1 MGTFSNESLLFCKLS
16 KFTDGEN
23 MPVEKVRVAIL
34 DDHQS
39 IIDGFVYRL
48 SSTPE
53 IEVVATATVGEELET
68 LLTRQRVDVL
78 LLDLSVRSA
87 QDNPNPYPI
96 LHVIP
101 KILQKYSN
109 LSILIISMFSEPG
122 LMRSL
127 IEAGASGYILKD
139 DQAAFKELGNIVLSI
154 ARGGVFFSRKAH
166 SLYMQAESLSNGEML
181 TPRQMEVISLC
192 AAYPDASTSDLAQM
206 MTISNSTVR
215 NLLSSLYLRLGVHSR
230 TAAVEKAREM
240 GLITPRPP
248 TFTSNS
254 R

>member
-1 MGTFSNESLLFCKLS
+1 
-16 KFTDGEN
+16 
-23 MPVEKVRVAIL
+23 MPAEKVRVAIL

-39 IIDGFVYRL
+39 IIDGYIYRL

-53 IEVVATATVGEELET
+53 IEVVATATYGEELEPI
-68 LLTRQRVDVL
+68 LIKHPADVL
-78 LLDLSVRSA
+78 LLDLSVRTSP
-87 QDNPNPYPI
+87 DNSNPFPI
-96 LHVIP
+96 LHIIP
-101 KILQKYSN
+101 KLVQKHPN
-109 LSILIISMFSEPG
+109 LSVLVISMFAEPG

-139 DQAAFKELGNIVLSI
+139 DQAAFRELENIVLSV
-154 ARGGVFFSRKAH
+154 AHGGIYFSKKAH
-166 SLYMQAESLSNGEML
+166 SLYMQSANLESGDLL

-192 AAYPDASTSDLAQM
+192 AAYPDASTTDLAEM

-215 NLLSSLYLRLGVHSR
+215 NLLSSVYLRLGVHSR

-248 TFTSNS
+248 SFAA
-254 R
+254 

>member
-1 MGTFSNESLLFCKLS
+1 
-16 KFTDGEN
+16 
-23 MPVEKVRVAIL
+23 MPAEKVHVAIL

-53 IEVVATATVGEELET
+53 IEVVATATVGEELEP
-68 LLTRQRVDVL
+68 LLARQRVDVL

-192 AAYPDASTSDLAQM
+192 AAYPDASTADLAQM

>member
-1 MGTFSNESLLFCKLS
+1 
-16 KFTDGEN
+16 
-23 MPVEKVRVAIL
+23 MPAEKVRVAIL

-39 IIDGFVYRL
+39 IIDGFIYRL

-53 IEVVATATVGEELET
+53 VEVVATATLGEDLEP
-68 LLTRQRVDVL
+68 LLAQNRVDVL
-78 LLDLSVRSA
+78 LLDLSVRTA
-87 QDNPNPYPI
+87 LDNPNPFPI
-96 LHVIP
+96 LHIIP
-101 KILQKYSN
+101 KLLQKYPN
-109 LSILIISMFSEPG
+109 LCVLIISMFSEPG

-127 IEAGASGYILKD
+127 IEVGASGYILKD
-139 DQAAFKELGNIVLSI
+139 DQAAFKDLGNIVLSV
-154 ARGGVFFSRKAH
+154 ARGGIFFSKKAH
-166 SLYMQAESLSNGEML
+166 NLYLQAENVTNGDLL

-248 TFTSNS
+248 TFSSGEPQHS

>member
-1 MGTFSNESLLFCKLS
+1 
-16 KFTDGEN
+16 
-23 MPVEKVRVAIL
+23 MPAEKVRVAIL

-39 IIDGFVYRL
+39 IVDGFIYRL

-53 IEVVATATVGEELET
+53 IEVVATATLGEELEP
-68 LLTRQRVDVL
+68 LLAKHPVDVL
-78 LLDLSVRSA
+78 LLDLSVRTSL
-87 QDNPNPYPI
+87 DNSNPYPI

-101 KILQKYSN
+101 KLLQKYTT
-109 LSILIISMFSEPG
+109 LSVLIVSMFSESG

-139 DQAAFKELGNIVLSI
+139 DQTAFKELGSIVLSV

-166 SLYMQAESLSNGEML
+166 SLYMQAESLAGGDLL

-192 AAYPDASTSDLAQM
+192 AAYPDASTADLAQM

-248 TFTSNS
+248 TFTK
-254 R
+254 

>member
-1 MGTFSNESLLFCKLS
+1 
-16 KFTDGEN
+16 
-23 MPVEKVRVAIL
+23 MPADKVRVAIL

-39 IIDGFVYRL
+39 IIDGFIYRL

-53 IEVVATATVGEELET
+53 IEVVATATMGEELEP
-68 LLTRQRVDVL
+68 LLARHRVDVL
-78 LLDLSVRSA
+78 LLDLSVRTSH
-87 QDNPNPYPI
+87 DNPNPYPI

-101 KILQKYSN
+101 KLLQKYSN
-109 LSILIISMFSEPG
+109 LCVLIISMFSEPG

-139 DQAAFKELGNIVLSI
+139 DQSAFKELGNIVLSI

-166 SLYMQAESLSNGEML
+166 HLYMQAESLAGSDVL

-192 AAYPDASTSDLAQM
+192 AAYPDASTADLAQM
-206 MTISNSTVR
+206 LTISNSTVR

-240 GLITPRPP
+240 GLVTPRPP
-248 TFTSNS
+248 TFTS
-254 R
+254 